1 MKFAFIG
8 AQAAKKAFP
17 VAFMCPLLGVSV
29 SGFYAWRSRPVSA
42 REVADDALG
51 RLISAIF
58 TAHHGRY
65 GVRRVFAELTLTG
78 HAVSYKRVQRL
89 MAELGLRSVHPR
101 PYKRT
106 TLQGEPT
113 GVAAH
118 LVDLVLRDVSPA
130 GPHLT
135 WVGDI
140 TYIKTWTG
148 WAYLATV
155 IDCHSRKIV
164 GWSIAD
170 HMHTELIIDAL
181 DMALKNRR
189 PAPGVIFHSDRGSQ
203 YTSGTFREFCTSN
216 AVRPSVGKTGICY
229 DNAVS
234 ESFFATIKKELVHLR
249 PWPTLAR
256 LRTDLFAY
264 IESYYNRKRRHST
277 LDYLT
282 PEQYELEFDT
292 RAIQAA

>member
-1 MKFAFIG
+1 VKFAFIC

-17 VAFMCPLLGVSV
+17 VAFMCPLLEVSV
-29 SGFYAWRSRPVSA
+29 SGFYAWRSRPTSA
-42 REVADDALG
+42 HQVADAALT

-58 TAHHGRY
+58 TAHQGRY
-65 GVRRVFAELTLTG
+65 GVRRVHAELVLTG
-78 HAVSYKRVQRL
+78 HPVSYKRVQRL

-106 TLQGEPT
+106 TLQGEPSE
-113 GVAAH
+113 H

-130 GPHLT
+130 GPNLT

-155 IDCHSRKIV
+155 IDCHSRKII

-170 HMHTELIIDAL
+170 HMRTELIVDAL
-181 DMALKNRR
+181 DMAIRTRR
-189 PAPGVIFHSDRGSQ
+189 PPPGVIFHSDRGSQ
-203 YTSGTFREFCTSN
+203 YTSSTFRDFCTTN
-216 AVRPSVGKTGICY
+216 GVQPSVGKTGICY

-256 LRTDLFAY
+256 LRTELFAY

-277 LDYLT
+277 LDYLS
-282 PEQYELEFDT
+282 PEQYELEFDR

>member
-1 MKFAFIG
+1 MKFAFIC

-17 VAFMCPLLGVSV
+17 VAFMCPLLEVSV
-29 SGFYAWRSRPVSA
+29 SGFYAWRSRPTSA
-42 REVADDALG
+42 HQVADAALA

-65 GVRRVFAELTLTG
+65 GVRRVHAELTLTG
-78 HAVSYKRVQRL
+78 HPVSYKRVQRL

-106 TLQGEPT
+106 TLQGEPSE
-113 GVAAH
+113 H

-130 GPHLT
+130 GPNLT

-155 IDCHSRKIV
+155 IDCHSRKII

-170 HMHTELIIDAL
+170 HMRTELIVDAL
-181 DMALKNRR
+181 DMAIRTRR
-189 PAPGVIFHSDRGSQ
+189 PPPGVIFHSDRGSQ
-203 YTSGTFREFCTSN
+203 YTSSMFRHFCTTN
-216 AVRPSVGKTGICY
+216 GVRPSVGKTGICY

-256 LRTDLFAY
+256 LRTELFAY

-277 LDYLT
+277 LNYLS
-282 PEQYELEFDT
+282 PEQYELEFDR

>member
-1 MKFAFIG
+1 MKFAFIS

-17 VAFMCPLLGVSV
+17 VAFMCPLLEVSV

-42 REVADDALG
+42 HQVADAALG

-58 TAHHGRY
+58 TAHQGRY
-65 GVRRVFAELTLTG
+65 GVRRIFAELTLTG

-89 MAELGLRSVHPR
+89 MADLGLRSVHPR

-106 TLQGEPT
+106 TVQGEPS
-113 GVAAH
+113 GR
-118 LVDLVLRDVSPA
+118 LVDLVLRNVSPT
-130 GPHLT
+130 GPNAT

-170 HMHTELIIDAL
+170 HMRTELIIDAL
-181 DMALKNRR
+181 DMAIKNRR
-189 PAPGVIFHSDRGSQ
+189 PAPGLIFHSDRGSQ
-203 YTSGTFREFCTSN
+203 YTSAAFRDFCAARN
-216 AVRPSVGKTGICY
+216 VRPSVGKTGICY
-229 DNAVS
+229 DNAVA
-234 ESFFATIKKELVHLR
+234 ESFFATIKKELVHLK

-256 LRTDLFAY
+256 LRTELFSY
-264 IESYYNRKRRHST
+264 IETYYNRKRRHST
-277 LDYLT
+277 LNYIS
-282 PEQYELEFDT
+282 PEEYELTFD
-292 RAIQAA
+292 RKALAAA

>member
-8 AQAAKKAFP
+8 VQAAKKAFP
-17 VAFMCPLLGVSV
+17 VAFMCPLLEVSV
-29 SGFYAWRSRPVSA
+29 SGFYAWRSRPASA
-42 REVADDALG
+42 HQVADAALS
-51 RLISAIF
+51 RLISTIF
-58 TAHHGRY
+58 DVHHGRY
-65 GVRRVFAELTLTG
+65 GVRRIFAELTKTG
-78 HAVSYKRVQRL
+78 HPVSYKRVQRL
-89 MAELGLRSVHPR
+89 MRELGLRSVHPR

-106 TLQGEPT
+106 TLQGE
-113 GVAAH
+113 VAEH
-118 LVDLVLRDVSPA
+118 LVDLVLRDVSPVA
-130 GPHLT
+130 PNLT

-170 HMHTELIIDAL
+170 HMRTELIVDAL

-203 YTSGTFREFCTSN
+203 YTSSSFREFCVGN
-216 AVRPSVGKTGICY
+216 GVKPSVGKTGICY
-229 DNAVS
+229 DNAVA

-256 LRTDLFAY
+256 LRTELFNY

-277 LDYLT
+277 LDYLS
-282 PEQYELEFDT
+282 PEQHELKFDRT
-292 RAIQAA
+292 AIQAA

>member
-1 MKFAFIG
+1 MKFDFIC

-17 VAFMCPLLGVSV
+17 VAFMCRMLEVSS

-42 REVADDALG
+42 RAAADATLG
-51 RLISAIF
+51 RLITTIF
-58 TAHHGRY
+58 DAHQGRY
-65 GVRRVFAELTLTG
+65 GVRRIFAELTKTG
-78 HAVSYKRVQRL
+78 HRVSYKRVQRL
-89 MAELGLRSVHPR
+89 MVELGLRSVHPR

-106 TLQGEPT
+106 TLRGEA
-113 GVAAH
+113 AAH
-118 LVDLVLRDVSPA
+118 LVDLVLRNVSPA
-130 GPHLT
+130 GPNAT
-135 WVGDI
+135 WVGDV

-164 GWSIAD
+164 GWSVAD
-170 HMHTELIIDAL
+170 HMRTDLVVDAL

-189 PAPGVIFHSDRGSQ
+189 PPLGVIFHSDRGSQ
-203 YTSGTFREFCTSN
+203 YTSQQFRDFCTEHH
-216 AVRPSVGKTGICY
+216 VRPSVGKTGVCY

-249 PWPTLAR
+249 PWPTLSR
-256 LRTDLFAY
+256 LRTALFHY
-264 IESYYNRKRRHST
+264 IETYYNRKRRHST

-282 PEQYELEFDT
+282 PQEYEHEFDKKVL
-292 RAIQAA
+292 QAA

>member
-1 MKFAFIG
+1 MKFAFIS

-17 VAFMCPLLGVSV
+17 VAFMCPLLQVSV

-42 REVADDALG
+42 HQSADDALG
-51 RLISAIF
+51 RLINTIF

-65 GVRRVFAELTLTG
+65 GVRRIFAELTATG
-78 HAVSYKRVQRL
+78 HRVSYKRVQRL
-89 MAELGLRSVHPR
+89 MTELGLRSVHPR

-106 TLQGEPT
+106 TVPGE
-113 GVAAH
+113 VSEH
-118 LVDLVLRDVSPA
+118 LVDLVLRDVHPA
-130 GPHLT
+130 GPNQT

-170 HMHTELIIDAL
+170 HMRTELITDAL
-181 DMALKNRR
+181 DMALKTRQ
-189 PAPGVIFHSDRGSQ
+189 PPPGVIFHSDRGSQ
-203 YTSGTFREFCTSN
+203 YTARSFREFCTTN
-216 AVRPSVGKTGICY
+216 NVRPSVGKTGICY
-229 DNAVS
+229 DNAVA

-249 PWPTLAR
+249 PWPSLSR
-256 LRTDLFAY
+256 LRTELFSY
-264 IESYYNRKRRHST
+264 IETYYNRKRRHST
-277 LDYLT
+277 LNYLT
-282 PEQYELEFDT
+282 PEEYEHTFD
-292 RAIQAA
+292 RKALQAA